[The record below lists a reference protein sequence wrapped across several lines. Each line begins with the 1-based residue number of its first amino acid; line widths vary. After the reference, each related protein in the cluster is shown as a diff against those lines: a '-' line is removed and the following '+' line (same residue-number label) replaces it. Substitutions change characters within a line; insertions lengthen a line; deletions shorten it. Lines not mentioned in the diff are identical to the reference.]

1 MLRPPGAPSLSRR
14 NLPFYSVDSF
24 LVFALVTVLLR
35 RLIPFGSSSRASS
48 SNALIAGSF

>member
-24 LVFALVTVLLR
+24 LVFALAGIEASTLDP
-35 RLIPFGSSSRASS
+35 RLDQLAS
-48 SNALIAGSF
+48 FPHRMP